1 MVPRVRNA
9 TEAHRHLQSLAAWR
23 WGAILSA
30 VTSLALLADGLLI
43 PAAAVI
49 GVVAAVIMGAGAEVA
64 RNVVLDEWA
73 VREDLAAVPELARV
87 RRRMVTAAHRHA
99 IARSLRE
106 IATQHSVPRTAV
118 APLLLAR
125 VAPVRGELLAM
136 AEELER
142 APSIDPRT
150 MAELTGLITDGARSP
165 LLNEAV
171 PEPELAVLLRRIRFR
186 LASGSAVP
194 SGDALRRAA

>member
-1 MVPRVRNA
+1 MVPFVRNA
-9 TEAHRHLQSLAAWR
+9 AEAHGHLRSLAAWR
-23 WGAILSA
+23 WGAIASGIA
-30 VTSLALLADGLLI
+30 PPARPPGGLLV
-43 PAAAVI
+43 PAAAIV

-73 VREDLAAVPELARV
+73 VREDLAAVPELARA
-87 RRRMVTAAHRHA
+87 RRRMVTDAHRHA

-106 IATQHSVPRTAV
+106 IATQRSVPRTAV

-142 APSIDPRT
+142 APS
-150 MAELTGLITDGARSP
+150 
-165 LLNEAV
+165 
-171 PEPELAVLLRRIRFR
+171 
-186 LASGSAVP
+186 
-194 SGDALRRAA
+194 